1 MIRCAQRL
9 AALVVLS
16 VGFSACTKPPVT
28 VQTYDKDGVRF
39 SHFSDW
45 KIDKDEP
52 IKGTS
57 GTRTIHIEGPDS
69 ALISLLWIPA
79 TSDVTAE
86 SFAASVAEG
95 RAQAVE
101 KKAGEFKALQESGGA
116 SEPATAKIAGREVRG
131 IRQTFD
137 VVLLGHHVPHE
148 ASFYMLQTATH
159 KVMIMAQVAREN
171 LEATRPAWQKVF
183 DTLSLDGQVAPAAP
197 QAAS

>member
-1 MIRCAQRL
+1 MIRSAQLL
-9 AALVVLS
+9 AVLVLTVTL
-16 VGFSACTKPPVT
+16 SACSKPPVT

-45 KIDKDEP
+45 KIDQDKP
-52 IKGTS
+52 IEGAP
-57 GTRTIHIEGPDS
+57 GTRMIHVEGPDS
-69 ALISLLWIPA
+69 ALISILWLPVA
-79 TSDVTAE
+79 SPVTVE
-86 SFAASVAEG
+86 SFAVSVAKG

-101 KKAGEFKALQESGGA
+101 KKAGDFKALQESEAA

-131 IRQTFD
+131 IRQTFE
-137 VVLLGHHVPHE
+137 VVLLGTHVPHE

-183 DTLSLDGQVAPAAP
+183 DTLSLDGQVAGAGGP
-197 QAAS
+197 